1 MRVLVVED
9 EGDLAGTLIKALSE
23 EGFAVDVSA
32 DGEEALFRL
41 REIPYDAVILD
52 LMLPRLDGWTLL
64 ERARRDGI
72 RTPVLVLTARDALR
86 DKIRGL
92 DAGADDYLTKPF
104 ALGELLARVRA
115 LVRRSSVDPAP
126 VLVVG
131 DVTIDTASKTV
142 RRAGEVVPLTAREYS
157 ILEYLA
163 RRRGTV
169 VTRTTLYD
177 HIYDDR
183 AAFVSN
189 VIDVHVAA
197 LRRKLGRTLI
207 QTRRGQSYLID
218 A

>member
-207 QTRRGQSYLID
+207 QTRRGQGYLID

>member
-92 DAGADDYLTKPF
+92 DLGADDYLTKPF

-115 LVRRSSVDPAP
+115 LVRRASVDPAP

-207 QTRRGQSYLID
+207 QTRRGQGYLID

>member
-9 EGDLAGTLIKALSE
+9 EGDLAGTLSKALSE

-92 DAGADDYLTKPF
+92 DLGADDYLTKPF

-115 LVRRSSVDPAP
+115 LVRRASVDPAP

>member
-183 AAFVSN
+183 VAFVSN

-207 QTRRGQSYLID
+207 QTRRGQGYLID